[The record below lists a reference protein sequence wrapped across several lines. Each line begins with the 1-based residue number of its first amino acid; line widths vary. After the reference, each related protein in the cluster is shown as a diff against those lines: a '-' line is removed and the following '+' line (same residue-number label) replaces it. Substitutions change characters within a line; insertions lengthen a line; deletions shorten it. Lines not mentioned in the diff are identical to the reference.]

1 MSEAAHTNGVGSH
14 HQILAIT
21 RINSLSQQLTLATVQ
36 APQSAPELFRY
47 PAPPARRR
55 LPPRGQPQALH
66 SVIDLMASTLGLKDS
81 IVKTRWTSFT
91 DWSLSVQQALPP
103 ITLLSRY
110 ALDVRLN
117 ARTFPLCRSISLMS
131 GTGFAFSRIVDGDSA
146 LMEACKHGD
155 VNIARRL
162 LYSREAYV
170 TDVSRVRW
178 GPLPVSLSSPRLREP

>member
-1 MSEAAHTNGVGSH
+1 MRPS
-14 HQILAIT
+14 
-21 RINSLSQQLTLATVQ
+21 NSGTLHR
-36 APQSAPELFRY
+36 PLKGGLLP
-47 PAPPARRR
+47 RR
-55 LPPRGQPQALH
+55 QPQALH
-66 SVIDLMASTLGLKDS
+66 SVIDLMVSTLGLEGSTVMTKYP
-81 IVKTRWTSFT
+81 SFT

-155 VNIARRL
+155 VNITRRL